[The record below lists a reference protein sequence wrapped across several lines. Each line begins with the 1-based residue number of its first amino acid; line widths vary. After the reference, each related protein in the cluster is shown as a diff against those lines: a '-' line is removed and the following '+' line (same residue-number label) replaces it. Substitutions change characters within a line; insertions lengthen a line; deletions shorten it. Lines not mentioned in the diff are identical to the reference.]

1 MHSPTPK
8 APMNLGREPFRQ
20 LPCQLGLVR
29 AIVLA
34 YVETDL
40 QQADELL
47 RQPLVYV
54 ELLDALRFLEPS
66 RFLCALTLHLCLCFC
81 LFNLGCLLYLPL
93 AVDVTGLRYYGLKGR
108 FKGANP
114 RCRRGSGLALR
125 LTRQSP

>member
-81 LFNLGCLLYLPL
+81 CSTW
-93 AVDVTGLRYYGLKGR
+93 AVCCTFRWLSMSRAFVIM
-108 FKGANP
+108 A
-114 RCRRGSGLALR
+114 
-125 LTRQSP
+125 